1 MRDSDTF
8 DLREFTPYLLN
19 LAAEQSSL
27 DFQPFYKNRYG
38 MLRTE
43 WRVLFHLGRYG
54 PQTARDVCARAR
66 LHKTKVSRAVA
77 AHRAQRNKNRKKE
90 PADPR
95 PKTQKQTQPGQKTN
109 SAVAALGAKRFLDR
123 KENPEDRRQETL
135 SLTRQG
141 QSAFRELTQAARSF
155 DEALMA
161 QFTAE
166 EGQVLR
172 KCLER
177 LAKL

>member
-1 MRDSDTF
+1 MRDSDAF

-77 AHRAQRNKNRKKE
+77 A
-90 PADPR
+90 
-95 PKTQKQTQPGQKTN
+95 
-109 SAVAALGAKRFLDR
+109 LGAKRFLDR

>member
-1 MRDSDTF
+1 MRDSDAF

-77 AHRAQRNKNRKKE
+77 A
-90 PADPR
+90 
-95 PKTQKQTQPGQKTN
+95 
-109 SAVAALGAKRFLDR
+109 LGAKRFLDR

-161 QFTAE
+161 QFTKE
-166 EGQVLR
+166 EGEVLR